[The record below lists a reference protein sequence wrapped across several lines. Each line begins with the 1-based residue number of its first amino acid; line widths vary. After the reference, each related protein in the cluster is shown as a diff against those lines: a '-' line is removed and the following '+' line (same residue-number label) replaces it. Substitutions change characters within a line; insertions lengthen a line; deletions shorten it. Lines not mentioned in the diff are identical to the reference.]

1 MFATADLTVLGKPKL
16 ARARVYASIE
26 EMTLSEKVIIF
37 KKKRRQGY
45 QKSQG
50 HKQKLTVVKIDKLE
64 YDVTEDELAAGI
76 GSTTIALQGQ

>member
-16 ARARVYASIE
+16 SRARVYASIE
-26 EMTLSEKVIIF
+26 EMTLSEKVIVF

-45 QKSQG
+45 QKSMG
-50 HKQKLTVVKIDKLE
+50 HKQKLTVVKIDKVE
-64 YDVTEDELAAGI
+64 YDVTEQELAAGI